1 MRMKKGDIHTAL
13 DMISFIMGPQQSES
27 EGLQTKLQDTPFFG
41 IPPWGKSKY
50 TKYLNIMV
58 SVDTGQGDTAQILMV
73 LRAQKSNFNGIKYF
87 YVNKYG
93 MQEVHARQLPNIIKQ
108 ECEEVKDG
116 KKTGR
121 TLKRTL
127 DTTGSYYAMEWK
139 NGGYIDFQC
148 PKCAEFVRE
157 CRCLECPDCGEEC
170 APVTAILSG
179 EEEVFY
185 YCEKCDVKFYAI
197 AQQERLAIMWLQTHE
212 GLHHLTCIC
221 GEDLGCRVDVKQ
233 SGHMQLYCEKCD
245 HTQELPKFVLE
256 SYVQY
261 EKDRADELKKKRKE
275 VEHVTRVRGE

>member
-13 DMISFIMGPQQSES
+13 NMISFIMGPQASES
-27 EGLQTKLQDTPFFG
+27 EGLQTKLRDTPFFG

-73 LRAQKSNFNGIKYF
+73 LRAQKCNFNGIKYF

-108 ECEEVKDG
+108 EREEVKDG

-157 CRCLECPDCGEEC
+157 CRCLECPDCGVEC
-170 APVTAILSG
+170 PPIKPDDD
-179 EEEVFY
+179 EFFF
-185 YCEKCDVKFYAI
+185 CEKCDVKFYAI
-197 AQQERLAIMWLQTHE
+197 AQQERLAIMWLQTHDTIS
-212 GLHHLTCIC
+212 HLVCPKC
-221 GEDLGCRVDVKQ
+221 LKDMGNRLDSEQ
-233 SGHMQLYCEKCD
+233 SGHMHLYCKDCD
-245 HTQELPKFVLE
+245 VSTELPKFVLE

-261 EKDRADELKKKRKE
+261 EKDRAEELKKKRKE
-275 VEHVTRVRGE
+275 VEHVTRQRGG

>member
-73 LRAQKSNFNGIKYF
+73 LRAQKSNFNDIKYF

-108 ECEEVKDG
+108 EREEVKDG
-116 KKTGR
+116 EKTGR

-170 APVTAILSG
+170 APMQTKDDEFFFCG
-179 EEEVFY
+179 K
-185 YCEKCDVKFYAI
+185 CEKKFYAI
-197 AQQERLAIMWLQTHE
+197 AQQERLAIMWLQTHAE
-212 GLHHLTCIC
+212 LEHLKCPLCSKELKPILDH
-221 GEDLGCRVDVKQ
+221 EQK
-233 SGHMQLYCEKCD
+233 GHMVLFCEDCD
-245 HTQELPKFVLE
+245 LTQNTPKFVLE

-261 EKDRADELKKKRKE
+261 ERERAEELKKKRKE
-275 VEHVTRVRGE
+275 VEHVSRIKGE